1 MAETG
6 LTNQKRRTRK
16 DLLQAA
22 TRLIRQGRTPTLE
35 EVAEE
40 ALVSRATIYRYFPSV
55 EQLLLEASFDV
66 ATPSPEALFQGLP
79 SDDAAG
85 RLERVDTV
93 LHDMTLAHEGTMR
106 LVLAHLL
113 QHAGEEGVP
122 PRQNRRSP
130 LIEAALAPAAGQ
142 FTPEALDRLAKA
154 VALVMGPEAM
164 IVVKDVLQ
172 LDEAEGRAVK
182 HWAIRAMVEAAR
194 RGDG

>member
-22 TRLIRQGRTPTLE
+22 TRLIRRGRTPTLE

-40 ALVSRATIYRYFPSV
+40 ALVSRATAYRYFPGV

-66 ATPSPEALFQGLP
+66 ATPSPETVFEGLLP
-79 SDDAAG
+79 DDAAS
-85 RLERVDTV
+85 RLERVDTA
-93 LHDMTLAHEGTMR
+93 LHDMTLAHEGTLR
-106 LVLAHLL
+106 VVLAHSL

-130 LIEAALAPAAGQ
+130 LIEAALAPAAGD
-142 FTPEALDRLAKA
+142 FAPEELDRLSKA
-154 VALVMGPEAM
+154 LALVMGPEAM
-164 IVVKDVLQ
+164 IVMKDVLQ
-172 LDEAEGRAVK
+172 LDDAEARAVK
-182 HWAIRAMVEAAR
+182 HWAIRAMVGAAR
-194 RGDG
+194 RAA